1 MNTYYI
7 TLMKILKDEKLIND
21 NDINT
26 NLFSIYNILNNNYEY
41 NNLNYDIKNLI
52 FDLNKDYNLF
62 LKIKS
67 NYKDD
72 YNFNNVKINDI
83 KINDLLDENDIV
95 LIKNK
100 ELKKIFK
107 TILLNYINKYYKL
120 DNINDDDYYFYF
132 YKYIFNFIIKKLK
145 LTIDDLNN
153 LNFNINDINNIF
165 NNIDFKLL
173 FDFLNKINSITDYYS
188 RTYIYHI
195 DDETFINNINDLNDI
210 LISL

>member
-1 MNTYYI
+1 MNTNYI
-7 TLMKILKDEKLIND
+7 RLMNILKNEELIND

-26 NLFSIYNILNNNYEY
+26 KLFSIYNILNNNYEY

-62 LKIKS
+62 LKIIS
-67 NYKDD
+67 NYKDN
-72 YNFNNVKINDI
+72 YNFNNVNINDI
-83 KINDLLDENDIV
+83 KINNLLDENDIV
-95 LIKNK
+95 LIENK

-120 DNINDDDYYFYF
+120 DNINDEIYF
-132 YKYIFNFIIKKLK
+132 YKYIFNFIIKKLN

-173 FDFLNKINSITDYYS
+173 FDFLNKINYISYY
-188 RTYIYHI
+188 YPWAYLYHI
-195 DDETFINNINDLNDI
+195 DIEIFINNINDLNDI